1 MRLELNELDL
11 RSLFISA
18 MRYAMGRQT
27 YMPMLMTGIIARNL
41 WQCSDNT
48 LQSLANEI
56 RDYAT
61 DEMSLRDTELNI
73 WLELRATILKELGE
87 RHEPDTTETGVRV

>member
-1 MRLELNELDL
+1 MKLELNEVDL
-11 RSLFISA
+11 RCLFISA

-27 YMPMLMTGIIARNL
+27 YMPMLITGIIERNL
-41 WQCSDNT
+41 WQCSDKT
-48 LQSLANEI
+48 LNFIANEI

-73 WLELRATILKELGE
+73 WLELRATILKHLGE
-87 RHEPDTTETGVRV
+87 IHEPDTITK

>member
-1 MRLELNELDL
+1 MKLELNGTDL
-11 RSLFISA
+11 RCLFISA

-27 YMPMLMTGIIARNL
+27 YMPMAIAGIIERNL

-48 LQSLANEI
+48 LNSIANEI

-73 WLELRATILKELGE
+73 WLELRATILKHLRD
-87 RHEPDTTETGVRV
+87 RHE

>member
-1 MRLELNELDL
+1 MKLELNEVDS

-27 YMPMLMTGIIARNL
+27 YMPMVISGIIARNL

-48 LQSLANEI
+48 LNFIANEI
-56 RDYAT
+56 KDYST

-73 WLELRATILKELGE
+73 WLELRATILKHLGE
-87 RHEPDTTETGVRV
+87 INEPDTTV

>member
-1 MRLELNELDL
+1 MRLELNEVDL
-11 RSLFISA
+11 KCLLISA
-18 MRYAMGRQT
+18 VRYAMGRQT
-27 YMPMLMTGIIARNL
+27 YMPMAISGIIKRNL

-48 LQSLANEI
+48 LNAIANEI

-73 WLELRATILKELGE
+73 WLELRATILKHLGE
-87 RHEPDTTETGVRV
+87 RNE

>member
-1 MRLELNELDL
+1 MKLELNETDL
-11 RSLFISA
+11 RCLLISA

-27 YMPMLMTGIIARNL
+27 YMPMTIAGIIERNL

-48 LQSLANEI
+48 LKILANEI

-73 WLELRATILKELGE
+73 WLELRATILKHLGE
-87 RHEPDTTETGVRV
+87 IHEPDTTI